1 MTASGADIA
10 GTADQFRYVYK
21 RLSGSGTIEAQVLS
35 VQNTHMWAK
44 AGVMI
49 RRTLD
54 PGSPFAA
61 VYITPGAGCRF
72 QGRLALSSDHSSD
85 SSVATD
91 EEWSIT
97 APCWVK
103 LERNSTDHSFKGYYS
118 SDGVNWQA
126 MAWNPQYI
134 VMPAEVYIGLALTS
148 HSINAICTAQFSDVE
163 ITGSIRPLN
172 WTDEVVG
179 TTMISNDAEPIYV
192 AVANSVGEPVV
203 VYQDNP
209 NAAQIDTWTEWVIPL
224 QDFAD
229 QGIVLTNVDS
239 IAIGLG
245 TQGNMTSSGGSGKM
259 YFDNFR
265 LYRHRGSAE

>member
-1 MTASGADIA
+1 
-10 GTADQFRYVYK
+10 
-21 RLSGSGTIEAQVLS
+21 
-35 VQNTHMWAK
+35 MWAK

-91 EEWSIT
+91 EERSIT
-97 APCWVK
+97 APYWVR
-103 LERNSTDHSFKGYYS
+103 LERNTTDHSFKGYYS

-148 HSINAICTAQFSDVE
+148 HSINAICTAQFSDVK
-163 ITGSIRPLN
+163 ITGSVRPPN

-179 TTMISNDAEPIYV
+179 TTMISNDAESIYV

-203 VYQDNP
+203 IYQDNP
-209 NAAQIDTWTEWVIPL
+209 NAAQIDTWTEWIISL
-224 QDFAD
+224 QALEDK
-229 QGIVLTNVDS
+229 GIVLTDVDS

-245 TQGNMTSSGGSGKM
+245 TKGNMTIPGGAGKM
-259 YFDNFR
+259 YIDEIR
-265 LYRHRGSAE
+265 LYRSRTAAE